1 MNTFKRFTISLLA
14 LFLMSSAFSYSK
26 KDLYNAVRAL
36 NESHVSK
43 ILKVSPELSKLKF
56 DADGNSILMIAIQ
69 YGCNDKIIDH
79 ILRAGCSPD
88 LKNKNGQTAIMFACN
103 YGTSKKTLKRLIEF
117 NVFTSKGKI
126 NRILLKDKH
135 GKNAFD
141 YCADN
146 KNLYDFLSTYTL
158 DPATIKTEPISTMPE
173 PEPPL
178 EEQPEE
184 DSVQEPEEE
193 PEILEETAELEPAVD
208 ETEISQDEV
217 SVEEIP
223 EPDKEEAEP
232 EVELEPE
239 PFLEPETEPVIEP
252 APVPEPETEPV
263 IEPVPAPVP
272 EPEEVVSEPEEVVPG
287 QEEVVSEAEEVIPE
301 QEEVVSEPEET
312 EPEPEPEA
320 VPDQEEIEET
330 ISVEPEP
337 EPEAL
342 PEEIQ
347 EEPETIEETSSEAEI
362 TTPIEVP
369 QIDYY
374 NSKRPEYLFDEIE
387 TEYLLEDED
396 DDEVLD
402 DIRETK
408 VRVIENPDAL
418 DNVGRTRLMN
428 AIMEN
433 DDRVCYIL
441 LESGANPNAQD
452 KDGWTP
458 LMYACRYAQT
468 STVIQLLFEY
478 GAKLDA
484 KSNYQVSVLQIAAA
498 YSKNRKVL
506 ATVLEQA
513 VNLKLNLQDS
523 FIVALK
529 AERSEELIGEYLKY
543 NLNLISMYRG
553 KTPLMYAAEYYEST
567 DVIKL
572 LLEKGADP
580 YIISSE
586 KKNAFSYAKE
596 NSKLIHDSV
605 YWSLNVSS
613 SKKR

>member
-1 MNTFKRFTISLLA
+1 MP
-14 LFLMSSAFSYSK
+14 SAFSYSK

-173 PEPPL
+173 PEPPR

-193 PEILEETAELEPAVD
+193 PEILEEAAEPEPAVS
-208 ETEISQDEV
+208 EAEISQDEV

-223 EPDKEEAEP
+223 EPVKEEDEP

-272 EPEEVVSEPEEVVPG
+272 EPEEVVSKPEEVVPG

-330 ISVEPEP
+330 ISVEP

-402 DIRETK
+402 DIRESK

-484 KSNYQVSVLQIAAA
+484 KSNYQISVLQIAAA

-513 VNLKLNLQDS
+513 ANLKLNLQDS
-523 FIVALK
+523 FITALK
-529 AERSEELIGEYLKY
+529 EARSEEFIGEYLKY
-543 NLNLISMYRG
+543 NLNLNSMYKG

>member
-1 MNTFKRFTISLLA
+1 
-14 LFLMSSAFSYSK
+14 MSSAFSYSK

-193 PEILEETAELEPAVD
+193 LDILEEAAEPEPAVS
-208 ETEISQDEV
+208 EAEISQDEV

-223 EPDKEEAEP
+223 EPVKEEDEP

-272 EPEEVVSEPEEVVPG
+272 EPEEVVSEPEEVV
-287 QEEVVSEAEEVIPE
+287 SEAEEVIPE
-301 QEEVVSEPEET
+301 QEET
-312 EPEPEPEA
+312 EPEPEA

-330 ISVEPEP
+330 ISVEP

-513 VNLKLNLQDS
+513 ANLKLNLQDS
-523 FIVALK
+523 FITALK
-529 AERSEELIGEYLKY
+529 EARSEEFIGEYLKY
-543 NLNLISMYRG
+543 NLNLNSMYKG

>member
-193 PEILEETAELEPAVD
+193 LDILEEAAEPEPAVS
-208 ETEISQDEV
+208 EAEISQDEV

-223 EPDKEEAEP
+223 EPVKEEAEP
-232 EVELEPE
+232 
-239 PFLEPETEPVIEP
+239 FMK
-252 APVPEPETEPV
+252 PETEPV

-272 EPEEVVSEPEEVVPG
+272 EPEEVVSEQEEVVPE
-287 QEEVVSEAEEVIPE
+287 QEEVVSEPEEFIPE
-301 QEEVVSEPEET
+301 QEEVVPEPEET

-330 ISVEPEP
+330 ISVEP

-529 AERSEELIGEYLKY
+529 EERSEEFIGEYLKY
-543 NLNLISMYRG
+543 NLNLNSMYKG

>member
-1 MNTFKRFTISLLA
+1 
-14 LFLMSSAFSYSK
+14 MSSAFSYSK

-193 PEILEETAELEPAVD
+193 PEPAVS
-208 ETEISQDEV
+208 EAEISQDEV

-223 EPDKEEAEP
+223 EPVKEEDEP

-239 PFLEPETEPVIEP
+239 PFL
-252 APVPEPETEPV
+252 EPETEPV

-272 EPEEVVSEPEEVVPG
+272 EPEEVVSEPEEVVPEPEAIPD
-287 QEEVVSEAEEVIPE
+287 QEETEP
-301 QEEVVSEPEET
+301 EPEET
-312 EPEPEPEA
+312 EPEPEPEPEA

-337 EPEAL
+337 ETL

-347 EEPETIEETSSEAEI
+347 EEPEIIEETSSEAEI

-484 KSNYQVSVLQIAAA
+484 KSNYQISVLQIAAA

-513 VNLKLNLQDS
+513 ANLKLNLQDS
-523 FIVALK
+523 FITALK
-529 AERSEELIGEYLKY
+529 EARSEEFIGEYLKY
-543 NLNLISMYRG
+543 NLNLNSMYKG

>member
-193 PEILEETAELEPAVD
+193 LDILEEAAEPEPAVS
-208 ETEISQDEV
+208 EAEISQDEV

-223 EPDKEEAEP
+223 EPVKEEDEP

-252 APVPEPETEPV
+252 
-263 IEPVPAPVP
+263 VPAPVP
-272 EPEEVVSEPEEVVPG
+272 EPKEVVSEPEEVV
-287 QEEVVSEAEEVIPE
+287 SEQEEVIPE

-312 EPEPEPEA
+312 EPEPEA

-330 ISVEPEP
+330 ISVEP

-484 KSNYQVSVLQIAAA
+484 KSNYQISVLQIAAA

-513 VNLKLNLQDS
+513 ANLKLNLQDS
-523 FIVALK
+523 FITALK
-529 AERSEELIGEYLKY
+529 EARSEEFINEYLKY
-543 NLNLISMYRG
+543 NLNLNSMYKG

>member
-193 PEILEETAELEPAVD
+193 PEPAVS
-208 ETEISQDEV
+208 EAEISQDEV

-223 EPDKEEAEP
+223 EPVKEEDEP

-239 PFLEPETEPVIEP
+239 PFL
-252 APVPEPETEPV
+252 EPETEPV

-272 EPEEVVSEPEEVVPG
+272 EPEEVVSEPEEVVPEPEAIPD
-287 QEEVVSEAEEVIPE
+287 QEETEP
-301 QEEVVSEPEET
+301 EPEET

-330 ISVEPEP
+330 ISVEP

-513 VNLKLNLQDS
+513 ANLKLNLQDS
-523 FIVALK
+523 FITALK
-529 AERSEELIGEYLKY
+529 EERSEEFIGEYLKY
-543 NLNLISMYRG
+543 NLNLNSMYKG

>member
-1 MNTFKRFTISLLA
+1 
-14 LFLMSSAFSYSK
+14 MSSAFSYSK

-193 PEILEETAELEPAVD
+193 LDILEEAAEPEPAVS
-208 ETEISQDEV
+208 EAEISQDEV

-223 EPDKEEAEP
+223 EPVKEEDEP

-239 PFLEPETEPVIEP
+239 PFL
-252 APVPEPETEPV
+252 EPETEPV

-272 EPEEVVSEPEEVVPG
+272 EPEEVVSE
-287 QEEVVSEAEEVIPE
+287 QEEVIPE

-312 EPEPEPEA
+312 EPEPEA

-330 ISVEPEP
+330 ISVEP

-529 AERSEELIGEYLKY
+529 EERSEEFIGEYLKY
-543 NLNLISMYRG
+543 NLNLNSMYKG

>member
-193 PEILEETAELEPAVD
+193 PEILEETAEPEPAVS
-208 ETEISQDEV
+208 EAEISQDEV
-217 SVEEIP
+217 SVEEIL
-223 EPDKEEAEP
+223 ESVKEEAEP

-239 PFLEPETEPVIEP
+239 PFL
-252 APVPEPETEPV
+252 EPETEPV

-272 EPEEVVSEPEEVVPG
+272 EPEEVVSEPEETETEPEPEAVP
-287 QEEVVSEAEEVIPE
+287 EPEIVSPE
-301 QEEVVSEPEET
+301 QEEVVPEPEET
-312 EPEPEPEA
+312 EPEPEA

-369 QIDYY
+369 QIDFY

-484 KSNYQVSVLQIAAA
+484 KSNYQISVLQIAAA

-523 FIVALK
+523 FITALK
-529 AERSEELIGEYLKY
+529 EERSEEFIGEYLKY
-543 NLNLISMYRG
+543 NLNLNSMYKG

>member
-1 MNTFKRFTISLLA
+1 MP
-14 LFLMSSAFSYSK
+14 SAFSYSK

-88 LKNKNGQTAIMFACN
+88 LKNKNGQTPIMFACN

-193 PEILEETAELEPAVD
+193 LDILEEAAEPEPAVS
-208 ETEISQDEV
+208 EAEISQDEV

-223 EPDKEEAEP
+223 EPVKEEDEP

-239 PFLEPETEPVIEP
+239 PFL
-252 APVPEPETEPV
+252 EPETEPV

-272 EPEEVVSEPEEVVPG
+272 EPEEVVSKPEEVVPG

-330 ISVEPEP
+330 ISVEP

-484 KSNYQVSVLQIAAA
+484 KSNYQISVLQIAAA

-513 VNLKLNLQDS
+513 ANLKLNLQDS
-523 FIVALK
+523 FITALK
-529 AERSEELIGEYLKY
+529 EARSEEFIGEYLKY
-543 NLNLISMYRG
+543 NLNLNSMYKG

>member
-1 MNTFKRFTISLLA
+1 MP
-14 LFLMSSAFSYSK
+14 SAFSYSK

-193 PEILEETAELEPAVD
+193 PEILEEAAEPEPAVS
-208 ETEISQDEV
+208 EAEISQDEV

-223 EPDKEEAEP
+223 ESVKEED
-232 EVELEPE
+232 E
-239 PFLEPETEPVIEP
+239 PFMK
-252 APVPEPETEPV
+252 PETEPV

-272 EPEEVVSEPEEVVPG
+272 EPEEVVSEQEEVVPE
-287 QEEVVSEAEEVIPE
+287 QEEVVSEPEEFIPE
-301 QEEVVSEPEET
+301 QEEVVPEPEET

-330 ISVEPEP
+330 ISVEP

-523 FIVALK
+523 FITALK
-529 AERSEELIGEYLKY
+529 EARSEEFIGEYLKY
-543 NLNLISMYRG
+543 NLNLNSMYKG

>member
-1 MNTFKRFTISLLA
+1 
-14 LFLMSSAFSYSK
+14 MSSAFSYSK

-193 PEILEETAELEPAVD
+193 LDILEEAAEPEPAVS
-208 ETEISQDEV
+208 EAEISQDEV

-223 EPDKEEAEP
+223 EPEKEEAEP

-252 APVPEPETEPV
+252 
-263 IEPVPAPVP
+263 VPAPVP
-272 EPEEVVSEPEEVVPG
+272 EQEEVVP
-287 QEEVVSEAEEVIPE
+287 
-301 QEEVVSEPEET
+301 EPEET

-330 ISVEPEP
+330 ISVEQ

-523 FIVALK
+523 FITALK
-529 AERSEELIGEYLKY
+529 EERSEEFIGEYLKY
-543 NLNLISMYRG
+543 NLNLNSMYKG

>member
-1 MNTFKRFTISLLA
+1 
-14 LFLMSSAFSYSK
+14 MSSAFSYSK

-135 GKNAFD
+135 DKNAFD

-173 PEPPL
+173 PEPSL

-193 PEILEETAELEPAVD
+193 PEILEEAAEPEPAVS
-208 ETEISQDEV
+208 EAEISQDEV

-223 EPDKEEAEP
+223 ESVKEEDDP

-239 PFLEPETEPVIEP
+239 PFL
-252 APVPEPETEPV
+252 EPETEPV

-272 EPEEVVSEPEEVVPG
+272 EPEEVVSELEEVVPG
-287 QEEVVSEAEEVIPE
+287 QEEVVSE
-301 QEEVVSEPEET
+301 QEEVVPEPEEVVPEPEET

-330 ISVEPEP
+330 ISVEL

-529 AERSEELIGEYLKY
+529 EERSEEFIGEYLKY
-543 NLNLISMYRG
+543 NLNLNSMYKG

>member
-193 PEILEETAELEPAVD
+193 PEILEEAAEPEPAVS
-208 ETEISQDEV
+208 EAEISQDEV

-223 EPDKEEAEP
+223 ESVKEED
-232 EVELEPE
+232 E
-239 PFLEPETEPVIEP
+239 PFMK
-252 APVPEPETEPV
+252 PETEPV

-272 EPEEVVSEPEEVVPG
+272 EPEEVVSE
-287 QEEVVSEAEEVIPE
+287 QEEVVPE
-301 QEEVVSEPEET
+301 QEEVVSEPEEFIPEQEEVVPEPEETEPEPEPEAVPDQEET

-330 ISVEPEP
+330 ISVEP

-396 DDEVLD
+396 EVLD
-402 DIRETK
+402 DIRESK

-513 VNLKLNLQDS
+513 ANLKLNLQDS
-523 FIVALK
+523 FITALK
-529 AERSEELIGEYLKY
+529 EARSEEFIGEYLKY
-543 NLNLISMYRG
+543 NLNLNSMYKG

>member
-1 MNTFKRFTISLLA
+1 MP
-14 LFLMSSAFSYSK
+14 SAFSYSK

-193 PEILEETAELEPAVD
+193 PEILEEAAEPEPAVS
-208 ETEISQDEV
+208 EAEISQDEV

-223 EPDKEEAEP
+223 EPVKEEAEP
-232 EVELEPE
+232 
-239 PFLEPETEPVIEP
+239 FMK
-252 APVPEPETEPV
+252 PETEPV

-272 EPEEVVSEPEEVVPG
+272 EPEEVVSE
-287 QEEVVSEAEEVIPE
+287 QEEVVPE
-301 QEEVVSEPEET
+301 QEEVVSEPEEFIPEQEEVVPEPEETEPEPEPEAVPDQEET

-330 ISVEPEP
+330 ISVEP

-402 DIRETK
+402 DIRESK

-513 VNLKLNLQDS
+513 ANLKLNLQDS
-523 FIVALK
+523 FITALK
-529 AERSEELIGEYLKY
+529 EARSEEFIGEYLKY
-543 NLNLISMYRG
+543 NLNLNSMYKG

>member
-173 PEPPL
+173 PEPSL

-193 PEILEETAELEPAVD
+193 LDILEETAEPEPAVS
-208 ETEISQDEV
+208 EAEISQDEV

-223 EPDKEEAEP
+223 EPVKEEDEP

-239 PFLEPETEPVIEP
+239 PFL
-252 APVPEPETEPV
+252 EPETEPV

-272 EPEEVVSEPEEVVPG
+272 EPEEVVSEPEEVVSEP
-287 QEEVVSEAEEVIPE
+287 EVVSPE
-301 QEEVVSEPEET
+301 QEEVVSEPEEFIPEPEEVVPEPEET

-330 ISVEPEP
+330 ISVEP

-513 VNLKLNLQDS
+513 ANLKLNLQDS
-523 FIVALK
+523 FITALK
-529 AERSEELIGEYLKY
+529 EARSEEFIGEYLKY
-543 NLNLISMYRG
+543 NLNLNSMYKG

>member
-14 LFLMSSAFSYSK
+14 LFLMPSAFSYSK

-193 PEILEETAELEPAVD
+193 PEILEEAAEPEPAVS
-208 ETEISQDEV
+208 EAEISQDEV

-223 EPDKEEAEP
+223 ESVKEED
-232 EVELEPE
+232 E
-239 PFLEPETEPVIEP
+239 PFMK
-252 APVPEPETEPV
+252 PETEPV

-272 EPEEVVSEPEEVVPG
+272 EPEEVVSEQEEVVPE
-287 QEEVVSEAEEVIPE
+287 QEEVVSEPEEFIPE
-301 QEEVVSEPEET
+301 QEEVVPEPEET

-330 ISVEPEP
+330 ISVEP

-513 VNLKLNLQDS
+513 ANLKLNLQDS
-523 FIVALK
+523 FITALK
-529 AERSEELIGEYLKY
+529 EARSEEFIGEYLKY
-543 NLNLISMYRG
+543 NLNLNSMYKG

>member
-1 MNTFKRFTISLLA
+1 
-14 LFLMSSAFSYSK
+14 MSSAFSYSK

-193 PEILEETAELEPAVD
+193 PEILEEAAEPEPAVS
-208 ETEISQDEV
+208 EAEISQDEV

-223 EPDKEEAEP
+223 EPEKEQDEP

-239 PFLEPETEPVIEP
+239 PFL
-252 APVPEPETEPV
+252 EPETEPV

-272 EPEEVVSEPEEVVPG
+272 EPEEVVSEPEEVIPEP
-287 QEEVVSEAEEVIPE
+287 EEVVPEPEVVSPE
-301 QEEVVSEPEET
+301 QEET
-312 EPEPEPEA
+312 EPEPEA

-337 EPEAL
+337 ETL

-347 EEPETIEETSSEAEI
+347 EEPEIIEETSSEAEI

-513 VNLKLNLQDS
+513 ANLKMNLQDS
-523 FIVALK
+523 FITALK
-529 AERSEELIGEYLKY
+529 EERSEEFIGEYLKY
-543 NLNLISMYRG
+543 NLNLNSMYKG

>member
-184 DSVQEPEEE
+184 DSVQEPEEDLD
-193 PEILEETAELEPAVD
+193 ILEEAAEPEPAVS
-208 ETEISQDEV
+208 EAEISQDEV

-223 EPDKEEAEP
+223 EPVKEEDEP

-252 APVPEPETEPV
+252 APSP
-263 IEPVPAPVP
+263 
-272 EPEEVVSEPEEVVPG
+272 VSEPEEVVP
-287 QEEVVSEAEEVIPE
+287 EPEVVSPE
-301 QEEVVSEPEET
+301 QEEVVSEPEEVVS
-312 EPEPEPEA
+312 EPEPEA
-320 VPDQEEIEET
+320 VPDQEEIEKT
-330 ISVEPEP
+330 ISVEPEPEP

-523 FIVALK
+523 FITALK
-529 AERSEELIGEYLKY
+529 EARSEEFIGEYLKY
-543 NLNLISMYRG
+543 NLNLNSMYKG

>member
-1 MNTFKRFTISLLA
+1 MP
-14 LFLMSSAFSYSK
+14 SAFSYSK

-193 PEILEETAELEPAVD
+193 PEILEEAAEPEPAVS
-208 ETEISQDEV
+208 EAEISQDEV

-223 EPDKEEAEP
+223 ESVKEED
-232 EVELEPE
+232 E
-239 PFLEPETEPVIEP
+239 PFMK
-252 APVPEPETEPV
+252 PETEPV

-272 EPEEVVSEPEEVVPG
+272 EPEEVVSEQEEVVPE
-287 QEEVVSEAEEVIPE
+287 QEEVVSEPEEFIPE
-301 QEEVVSEPEET
+301 QEEVVPEPEET

-330 ISVEPEP
+330 ISVEP

-513 VNLKLNLQDS
+513 ANLKLNLQDS

-529 AERSEELIGEYLKY
+529 EERSEEFIGEYLKY
-543 NLNLISMYRG
+543 NLNLNSMYKG

>member
-135 GKNAFD
+135 DKNAFD

-184 DSVQEPEEE
+184 DSVQEPEEDLD
-193 PEILEETAELEPAVD
+193 ILEEAAEPEPAVS
-208 ETEISQDEV
+208 EAEISQDEV
-217 SVEEIP
+217 SVEGIP
-223 EPDKEEAEP
+223 EPVKEEAEP
-232 EVELEPE
+232 
-239 PFLEPETEPVIEP
+239 FMKPETEPVIEP

-272 EPEEVVSEPEEVVPG
+272 EPEEVVSEPEEVV
-287 QEEVVSEAEEVIPE
+287 SEAEEVIPE

-312 EPEPEPEA
+312 EPEPEA

-330 ISVEPEP
+330 ISVEP

-484 KSNYQVSVLQIAAA
+484 KSNYQISVLQIAAA

-513 VNLKLNLQDS
+513 ANLKLNLQDS
-523 FIVALK
+523 FITALK
-529 AERSEELIGEYLKY
+529 EARSEEFIGEYLKY
-543 NLNLISMYRG
+543 NLNLNSMYKG

>member
-69 YGCNDKIIDH
+69 YGCNDQIIDH

-184 DSVQEPEEE
+184 EPEILEDT
-193 PEILEETAELEPAVD
+193 EILEETAEPEPAVSEAD
-208 ETEISQDEV
+208 ISQDEV

-223 EPDKEEAEP
+223 ESVKEEAEP

-252 APVPEPETEPV
+252 
-263 IEPVPAPVP
+263 VPAPVP
-272 EPEEVVSEPEEVVPG
+272 EPKEVVS
-287 QEEVVSEAEEVIPE
+287 E
-301 QEEVVSEPEET
+301 QEEVVPEQEETEPEPEET

-484 KSNYQVSVLQIAAA
+484 KSNYQISVLQIAAA

-529 AERSEELIGEYLKY
+529 EARSEEFIGEYLKY
-543 NLNLISMYRG
+543 NLNLNSMYKG

>member
-193 PEILEETAELEPAVD
+193 LDILEEAAEPEPAVS
-208 ETEISQDEV
+208 EAEISQDEV

-223 EPDKEEAEP
+223 EPEKEEAEP

-252 APVPEPETEPV
+252 
-263 IEPVPAPVP
+263 VPAPVP
-272 EPEEVVSEPEEVVPG
+272 EQEEVVP
-287 QEEVVSEAEEVIPE
+287 
-301 QEEVVSEPEET
+301 EPEET

-330 ISVEPEP
+330 ISVEQ

-523 FIVALK
+523 FITALK
-529 AERSEELIGEYLKY
+529 EERSEEFIGEYLKY
-543 NLNLISMYRG
+543 NLNLNSMYKG

>member
-135 GKNAFD
+135 DKNAFD

-184 DSVQEPEEE
+184 DSVQEPEEDLD
-193 PEILEETAELEPAVD
+193 ILEEAAEPEPAVS
-208 ETEISQDEV
+208 EAEISQDEV
-217 SVEEIP
+217 SVEGIP
-223 EPDKEEAEP
+223 EPVKEEAEP
-232 EVELEPE
+232 
-239 PFLEPETEPVIEP
+239 FMKPETEPVIEP
-252 APVPEPETEPV
+252 APVPEPEEV
-263 IEPVPAPVP
+263 VSEQEEVVP
-272 EPEEVVSEPEEVVPG
+272 EQEEVVSEP
-287 QEEVVSEAEEVIPE
+287 EEVIPE

-312 EPEPEPEA
+312 ETEPEPEA

-337 EPEAL
+337 KAL

-484 KSNYQVSVLQIAAA
+484 KSNYQISVLQIAAA

-513 VNLKLNLQDS
+513 ANLKLNLQDS
-523 FIVALK
+523 FITALK
-529 AERSEELIGEYLKY
+529 EARSEEFIGEYLKY
-543 NLNLISMYRG
+543 NLNLNSMYKG

>member
-135 GKNAFD
+135 DKNAFD

-184 DSVQEPEEE
+184 DSVQEPEEDLD
-193 PEILEETAELEPAVD
+193 ILEEAAEPEPAVS
-208 ETEISQDEV
+208 EAEISQDEV

-223 EPDKEEAEP
+223 KPVKEEDEP

-252 APVPEPETEPV
+252 
-263 IEPVPAPVP
+263 VPAPVL
-272 EPEEVVSEPEEVVPG
+272 EPK
-287 QEEVVSEAEEVIPE
+287 
-301 QEEVVSEPEET
+301 EVVSEPEET
-312 EPEPEPEA
+312 EPEPEA

-330 ISVEPEP
+330 ISVEP

-513 VNLKLNLQDS
+513 ANLKMNLQDS
-523 FIVALK
+523 FITALK
-529 AERSEELIGEYLKY
+529 EERSEEFIGEYLKY
-543 NLNLISMYRG
+543 NLNLNSMYKG

>member
-1 MNTFKRFTISLLA
+1 MP
-14 LFLMSSAFSYSK
+14 SAFSYSK

-193 PEILEETAELEPAVD
+193 PEILEEAAEPEPAVS
-208 ETEISQDEV
+208 EAEISQDEV

-223 EPDKEEAEP
+223 ESVKEEDEP

-252 APVPEPETEPV
+252 
-263 IEPVPAPVP
+263 VPAPVP
-272 EPEEVVSEPEEVVPG
+272 EPEEVVPEP
-287 QEEVVSEAEEVIPE
+287 EVVSPE
-301 QEEVVSEPEET
+301 QEEVVSEPEEVVP
-312 EPEPEPEA
+312 EPEETEPEA

-330 ISVEPEP
+330 ISVEP

-402 DIRETK
+402 DIRESK

-513 VNLKLNLQDS
+513 ANLKLNLQDS
-523 FIVALK
+523 FITALK
-529 AERSEELIGEYLKY
+529 EARSEEFIGEYLKY
-543 NLNLISMYRG
+543 NLNLNSMYKG

>member
-1 MNTFKRFTISLLA
+1 MP
-14 LFLMSSAFSYSK
+14 SAFSYSK

-193 PEILEETAELEPAVD
+193 PEILEEAAEPEPAVS
-208 ETEISQDEV
+208 EAEISQDEV

-223 EPDKEEAEP
+223 EPVKEEAEP
-232 EVELEPE
+232 
-239 PFLEPETEPVIEP
+239 FMK
-252 APVPEPETEPV
+252 PETEPV

-272 EPEEVVSEPEEVVPG
+272 EPEEVVSEQEEVVPE
-287 QEEVVSEAEEVIPE
+287 QEEVVSEPEEFIPE
-301 QEEVVSEPEET
+301 QEEVVPEPEET

-330 ISVEPEP
+330 ISVEP

-402 DIRETK
+402 DIRESK

-513 VNLKLNLQDS
+513 ANLKLNLQDS
-523 FIVALK
+523 FITALK
-529 AERSEELIGEYLKY
+529 EARSEEFIGEYLKY
-543 NLNLISMYRG
+543 NLNLNSMYKG

>member
-1 MNTFKRFTISLLA
+1 MNTFKRFTTSLLA

-43 ILKVSPELSKLKF
+43 ILKVSPELSTLKF
-56 DADGNSILMIAIQ
+56 DADGNSILMVAIQ
-69 YGCNDKIIDH
+69 YGCNDKIIEQ

-88 LKNKNGQTAIMFACN
+88 LKNKNGQTAVMFACN

-117 NVFTSKGKI
+117 NVFTTKGKI

-141 YCADN
+141 YCGDN
-146 KNLYDFLSTYTL
+146 KNLYALLSTYTL
-158 DPATIKTEPISTMPE
+158 DPATIKTEPISKMPE
-173 PEPPL
+173 PEPPA
-178 EEQPEE
+178 EEQQEE
-184 DSVQEPEEE
+184 DPIQEPEAEPETVIEEE
-193 PEILEETAELEPAVD
+193 PEV
-208 ETEISQDEV
+208 
-217 SVEEIP
+217 VEENTEP
-223 EPDKEEAEP
+223 ESIEEAEP
-232 EVELEPE
+232 AAKEIEIAQEEAPVEEVPPSPAEEISEPQNETAEPEIELEP
-239 PFLEPETEPVIEP
+239 V
-252 APVPEPETEPV
+252 VEPETEPV
-263 IEPVPAPVP
+263 IEPVAAPL
-272 EPEEVVSEPEEVVPG
+272 
-287 QEEVVSEAEEVIPE
+287 PE
-301 QEEVVSEPEET
+301 QEEIDSEPEPVTESE
-312 EPEPEPEA
+312 EPETASEPVPE
-320 VPDQEEIEET
+320 QEEIEET
-330 ISVEPEP
+330 ISVEPET
-337 EPEAL
+337 ETL
-342 PEEIQ
+342 PEEVQ
-347 EEPETIEETSSEAEI
+347 EEPEVIEETPAEAEI

-374 NSKRPEYLFDEIE
+374 NSRHPEYLFDEIE
-387 TEYLLEDED
+387 TEYLLEDD
-396 DDEVLD
+396 DEEEVLD

-441 LESGANPNAQD
+441 LESGANPNARD

-506 ATVLEQA
+506 AAVLEQA
-513 VNLKLNLQDS
+513 ANLKMNLQDS
-523 FIVALK
+523 FIAALK
-529 AERSEELIGEYLKY
+529 EERSEEFIREYLKY
-543 NLNLISMYRG
+543 NLNLNSMYKG

>member
-135 GKNAFD
+135 DKNAFD

-184 DSVQEPEEE
+184 DSVQEPEEDLD
-193 PEILEETAELEPAVD
+193 ILEEAAEPEPAVS
-208 ETEISQDEV
+208 EAEISQDEV

-223 EPDKEEAEP
+223 KPVKEEDEP

-252 APVPEPETEPV
+252 
-263 IEPVPAPVP
+263 VPAPVLEPKEVVPEQEEVVSEPEEVIPEPEVVSP
-272 EPEEVVSEPEEVVPG
+272 EPEEVVSEPEE
-287 QEEVVSEAEEVIPE
+287 
-301 QEEVVSEPEET
+301 T
-312 EPEPEPEA
+312 EPEPEA

-330 ISVEPEP
+330 ISVEP

-441 LESGANPNAQD
+441 LESGANPNARD

-513 VNLKLNLQDS
+513 ANLKLNLQDS

-529 AERSEELIGEYLKY
+529 EERSEEFIGEYLKY
-543 NLNLISMYRG
+543 NLNLNSMYKG

>member
-135 GKNAFD
+135 DKNAFD

-193 PEILEETAELEPAVD
+193 LDILEEAAEPEPAVS
-208 ETEISQDEV
+208 EAEISQDEV

-223 EPDKEEAEP
+223 EPEKEEAEP

-239 PFLEPETEPVIEP
+239 PFL
-252 APVPEPETEPV
+252 EPETEPV

-287 QEEVVSEAEEVIPE
+287 QEEVVSE
-301 QEEVVSEPEET
+301 QEEVVPEPEEVVPEPEET

-330 ISVEPEP
+330 ISVEQ

-523 FIVALK
+523 FITALK
-529 AERSEELIGEYLKY
+529 EERSEEFINEYLKY
-543 NLNLISMYRG
+543 NLNLNSMYKG

>member
-1 MNTFKRFTISLLA
+1 
-14 LFLMSSAFSYSK
+14 MSSAFSYSK

-193 PEILEETAELEPAVD
+193 PEPAVS
-208 ETEISQDEV
+208 EAEISQDEV

-223 EPDKEEAEP
+223 ESVKEEDEP

-239 PFLEPETEPVIEP
+239 PFL
-252 APVPEPETEPV
+252 EPETEPV

-272 EPEEVVSEPEEVVPG
+272 EPEEVVSEPE
-287 QEEVVSEAEEVIPE
+287 VVSPE
-301 QEEVVSEPEET
+301 QEEVV
-312 EPEPEPEA
+312 PEPEA
-320 VPDQEEIEET
+320 VPNQEEIEET

-484 KSNYQVSVLQIAAA
+484 KSNYQISVLQIAAA

-529 AERSEELIGEYLKY
+529 EARSEEFIGEYLKY
-543 NLNLISMYRG
+543 NLNLNSMYKG

>member
-193 PEILEETAELEPAVD
+193 PEILEKAAEPEPAVS
-208 ETEISQDEV
+208 EAEISQDEV

-223 EPDKEEAEP
+223 EPVKEEDEP

-252 APVPEPETEPV
+252 APVP
-263 IEPVPAPVP
+263 APVP
-272 EPEEVVSEPEEVVPG
+272 EP
-287 QEEVVSEAEEVIPE
+287 EEVVSEAEEVIPE

-330 ISVEPEP
+330 ISVEP

-484 KSNYQVSVLQIAAA
+484 KSNYQISVLQIAAA

-513 VNLKLNLQDS
+513 ANLKLNLQDS
-523 FIVALK
+523 FITALK
-529 AERSEELIGEYLKY
+529 EARSEEFIGEYLKY
-543 NLNLISMYRG
+543 NLNLNSMYKG

>member
-1 MNTFKRFTISLLA
+1 
-14 LFLMSSAFSYSK
+14 MSSAFSYSK

-184 DSVQEPEEE
+184 DSVQEPEEDLD
-193 PEILEETAELEPAVD
+193 ILEEAAEPEPAVS
-208 ETEISQDEV
+208 EAEISQDEV

-223 EPDKEEAEP
+223 KPVKEEDEP

-252 APVPEPETEPV
+252 
-263 IEPVPAPVP
+263 VPAPVLEPKEVVPEQEEVVSEPEEVIPEPEVVSP
-272 EPEEVVSEPEEVVPG
+272 EPEEVVSEPEE
-287 QEEVVSEAEEVIPE
+287 
-301 QEEVVSEPEET
+301 T
-312 EPEPEPEA
+312 EPEPEA

-330 ISVEPEP
+330 ISVEP

-513 VNLKLNLQDS
+513 ANLKLNLQDS
-523 FIVALK
+523 FITALK
-529 AERSEELIGEYLKY
+529 EARSEEFIGEYLKY
-543 NLNLISMYRG
+543 NLNLNSMYKG

>member
-193 PEILEETAELEPAVD
+193 PEILEEAAEPEPAVS
-208 ETEISQDEV
+208 EAEISQDEV

-223 EPDKEEAEP
+223 ELVKEEDEP

-239 PFLEPETEPVIEP
+239 PFL
-252 APVPEPETEPV
+252 EPETEPV

-272 EPEEVVSEPEEVVPG
+272 EPEEVVSEPEEVVSE
-287 QEEVVSEAEEVIPE
+287 QEEVVSEPEVVSPE

-312 EPEPEPEA
+312 EPEPEAVPDQEETEPEPEA
-320 VPDQEEIEET
+320 VPDQEVIAET
-330 ISVEPEP
+330 ISVETEP
-337 EPEAL
+337 ETL

-387 TEYLLEDED
+387 TEYLLENED

-513 VNLKLNLQDS
+513 ANLKLNLQDS
-523 FIVALK
+523 FITALK
-529 AERSEELIGEYLKY
+529 EERSEEFIGEYLKY
-543 NLNLISMYRG
+543 NLNLNSMYKG

>member
-1 MNTFKRFTISLLA
+1 MNTFKRFTTSLLA

-43 ILKVSPELSKLKF
+43 ILKVSPELSTLKF
-56 DADGNSILMIAIQ
+56 DADGNSILMVAIQ
-69 YGCNDKIIDH
+69 YGCNDKIIEQ

-88 LKNKNGQTAIMFACN
+88 LKNKNGQTAVMFACN

-117 NVFTSKGKI
+117 NVFTTKGKI

-141 YCADN
+141 YCGDN
-146 KNLYDFLSTYTL
+146 KNLYALLSTYTL
-158 DPATIKTEPISTMPE
+158 DPATIKTEPISKMPE
-173 PEPPL
+173 PEPPA
-178 EEQPEE
+178 EEQQEE
-184 DSVQEPEEE
+184 DPVQEPEEE
-193 PEILEETAELEPAVD
+193 PETVIEEEPEVVEETTESEPIE
-208 ETEISQDEV
+208 ETEISQEEV
-217 SVEEIP
+217 SAEEVSEP
-223 EPDKEEAEP
+223 EKEAAEPD
-232 EVELEPE
+232 VELEPE

-252 APVPEPETEPV
+252 VAVTVPEEEEIISEP
-263 IEPVPAPVP
+263 EPVP
-272 EPEEVVSEPEEVVPG
+272 
-287 QEEVVSEAEEVIPE
+287 
-301 QEEVVSEPEET
+301 EPEET
-312 EPEPEPEA
+312 EPEVESVPE
-320 VPDQEEIEET
+320 QEEIEET
-330 ISVEPEP
+330 VAVEPE
-337 EPEAL
+337 

-347 EEPETIEETSSEAEI
+347 EEPEIIEETPAEAEI

-387 TEYLLEDED
+387 TEYLLEDDD

-408 VRVIENPDAL
+408 VRIIENPDAL

-441 LESGANPNAQD
+441 LESGANPNARD

-513 VNLKLNLQDS
+513 ANLKMNLQDS
-523 FIVALK
+523 FIAALK
-529 AERSEELIGEYLKY
+529 EERSEEFIREYLKY
-543 NLNLISMYRG
+543 NLNLNSMYKG

>member
-1 MNTFKRFTISLLA
+1 
-14 LFLMSSAFSYSK
+14 MSSAFSYSK

-173 PEPPL
+173 PEPSL

-193 PEILEETAELEPAVD
+193 PEILEEVAEPEPAVS
-208 ETEISQDEV
+208 EAEISQDEV

-223 EPDKEEAEP
+223 EPVKEEDEP

-252 APVPEPETEPV
+252 APVP
-263 IEPVPAPVP
+263 APVP
-272 EPEEVVSEPEEVVPG
+272 EPEEVVPEPEEVVP
-287 QEEVVSEAEEVIPE
+287 
-301 QEEVVSEPEET
+301 EPEET

-330 ISVEPEP
+330 ISVEP

-529 AERSEELIGEYLKY
+529 EERSEEFIGEYLKY
-543 NLNLISMYRG
+543 NLNLNSMYKG

>member
-193 PEILEETAELEPAVD
+193 PEILEEAAEPEPAVS
-208 ETEISQDEV
+208 EAEISQDEV

-223 EPDKEEAEP
+223 EPVKEEAEP
-232 EVELEPE
+232 
-239 PFLEPETEPVIEP
+239 FMKPETEPVIEP
-252 APVPEPETEPV
+252 APVP
-263 IEPVPAPVP
+263 APVP
-272 EPEEVVSEPEEVVPG
+272 EPEEVVPEPEEVVP
-287 QEEVVSEAEEVIPE
+287 
-301 QEEVVSEPEET
+301 EPEET
-312 EPEPEPEA
+312 EPEPEPEPEA
-320 VPDQEEIEET
+320 VPDQEEIEKT
-330 ISVEPEP
+330 ISVEPEPEP

-513 VNLKLNLQDS
+513 ANLKMNLQDS
-523 FIVALK
+523 FITALK
-529 AERSEELIGEYLKY
+529 EERSEEFIDEYLKY
-543 NLNLISMYRG
+543 NLNLNSMYKG

-605 YWSLNVSS
+605 YWSLNVTS

>member
-1 MNTFKRFTISLLA
+1 
-14 LFLMSSAFSYSK
+14 MSSAFSYSK

-88 LKNKNGQTAIMFACN
+88 LKNKNGQTPIMFACN

-193 PEILEETAELEPAVD
+193 PEMLEEAAEPEPAVC
-208 ETEISQDEV
+208 EAEISQDEV

-223 EPDKEEAEP
+223 EPVKEEDEP

-272 EPEEVVSEPEEVVPG
+272 EPEEVVSKPEEVVPG

-330 ISVEPEP
+330 ISVEP

-396 DDEVLD
+396 DDAVLD

-433 DDRVCYIL
+433 DDRFCYIL

-513 VNLKLNLQDS
+513 ANLKLNLQDS
-523 FIVALK
+523 FITALK
-529 AERSEELIGEYLKY
+529 EARSEEFIGEYLKY
-543 NLNLISMYRG
+543 NLNLNSMYKG

>member
-193 PEILEETAELEPAVD
+193 PEPAVS
-208 ETEISQDEV
+208 EAEISQDEV

-223 EPDKEEAEP
+223 EPVKEEDEP

-252 APVPEPETEPV
+252 V
-263 IEPVPAPVP
+263 PVPAPVP
-272 EPEEVVSEPEEVVPG
+272 EPEEVVSEPEEVVPEPEAIPD
-287 QEEVVSEAEEVIPE
+287 QEETEP
-301 QEEVVSEPEET
+301 EPEET
-312 EPEPEPEA
+312 EPEPEPEPEA

-337 EPEAL
+337 ETL

-347 EEPETIEETSSEAEI
+347 EEPEIIEETSSEAEI

-513 VNLKLNLQDS
+513 ANLKLNLQDS
-523 FIVALK
+523 FITALK
-529 AERSEELIGEYLKY
+529 EARSEEFIGEYLKY
-543 NLNLISMYRG
+543 NLNLNSMYKG

>member
-135 GKNAFD
+135 DKNAFD

-184 DSVQEPEEE
+184 DSVQEPEEDLD
-193 PEILEETAELEPAVD
+193 ILEEAAEPEPAVS
-208 ETEISQDEV
+208 EAEISQDEV

-223 EPDKEEAEP
+223 EPVKEEDEP

-252 APVPEPETEPV
+252 
-263 IEPVPAPVP
+263 VPAPVP
-272 EPEEVVSEPEEVVPG
+272 EPKEVVS
-287 QEEVVSEAEEVIPE
+287 E
-301 QEEVVSEPEET
+301 QEEVVPEQEETEPEPEET

-513 VNLKLNLQDS
+513 ANLKLNLQDS
-523 FIVALK
+523 FITALK
-529 AERSEELIGEYLKY
+529 EARSEEFIGEYLKY
-543 NLNLISMYRG
+543 NLNLNSMYKG

>member
-193 PEILEETAELEPAVD
+193 PEILEDTEILEEAAELEPAVS
-208 ETEISQDEV
+208 EAEISQDEV

-223 EPDKEEAEP
+223 EPVKEEDEP

-252 APVPEPETEPV
+252 V
-263 IEPVPAPVP
+263 PVPAPVP
-272 EPEEVVSEPEEVVPG
+272 EPEEVVSEPEEVVP
-287 QEEVVSEAEEVIPE
+287 EPEAIPD
-301 QEEVVSEPEET
+301 QEET
-312 EPEPEPEA
+312 EPEPEPKA

-330 ISVEPEP
+330 ISVEP

-513 VNLKLNLQDS
+513 ANLKLNLQDS
-523 FIVALK
+523 FITALK
-529 AERSEELIGEYLKY
+529 EARSEEFIGEYLKY
-543 NLNLISMYRG
+543 NLNLNSMYKG